1 MATGNKRKASNELA
15 LFPVNFPAGTIVPF
29 AGATAPEGW
38 ALCDGST
45 VSRSTYASLYLALGD
60 AWGEGDGST
69 TFHLPDLRGRFLRG
83 VDDPTGVDPAG
94 RDPDAGSR
102 GVSNS
107 GGNSGDAV
115 GSVQDDAIRNITGE
129 IWAKAG
135 TNVGFDG
142 ARSGAF
148 EAGTGTSQVAQS
160 VSFSG
165 NTHRFDASNVVPTGS
180 DNRPKNANVNYI
192 IKL

>member
-29 AGATAPEGW
+29 AGGSAPEGW

-83 VDDPTGVDPAG
+83 VDAAAG
-94 RDPDAGSR
+94 NDPDAGSR
-102 GVSNS
+102 TAANT
-107 GGNSGDAV
+107 GGNTGDDV
-115 GSVQDDAIRNITGE
+115 GSVQNDQFDSHNHSGTYSVFYPSGVGSSAHRLHAFTG
-129 IWAKAG
+129 G
-135 TNVGFDG
+135 T
-142 ARSGAF
+142 ASSGGSVIANG
-148 EAGTGTSQVAQS
+148 GTET
-160 VSFSG
+160 
-165 NTHRFDASNVVPTGS
+165 
-180 DNRPKNANVNYI
+180 RPKNANVNYI